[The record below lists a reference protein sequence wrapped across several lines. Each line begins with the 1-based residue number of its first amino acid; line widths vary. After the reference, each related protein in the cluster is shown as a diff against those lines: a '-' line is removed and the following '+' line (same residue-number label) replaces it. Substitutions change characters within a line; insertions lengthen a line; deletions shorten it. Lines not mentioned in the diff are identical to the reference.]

1 MLKRFI
7 VVTSVLFALTGGAAA
22 VSAQEWVNLG
32 TREVK
37 DRAEQDTWHVGG
49 SHGQFRKIKITVQY
63 KPVRFYKLQVKFEN
77 GQTQDIELRNV
88 IRAGGET
95 RAIDLV
101 GTDRKIDKV
110 DVWYEAQ
117 TFKRGVR
124 SQVTLYGIR

>member
-1 MLKRFI
+1 M
-7 VVTSVLFALTGGAAA
+7 
-22 VSAQEWVNLG
+22 NLG
-32 TREVK
+32 SREVK

-49 SHGQFRKIKITVQY
+49 GQGQFRKIKITVQY
-63 KPVRFYKLQVKFEN
+63 KAVRFYKLQVKFEN
-77 GQTQDIELRNV
+77 GVTQDIELRNV

-95 RAIDLV
+95 RVIDLT

-117 TFKRGVR
+117 TVKRGVR